1 MTLETATPSS
11 HRRNRPCSALAISI
25 LIVAVAAPAQAVPPQ
40 EAMPSEGLGSETWFD
55 RMISENCPRAVE
67 SRKIQQRLA
76 DQRRAPPIKVVTR
89 PALQREL
96 ILLAEQ
102 DQDARG
108 FAMSSNAG
116 HSGRGVEMAHLH
128 HVDSANLRRLK
139 QIIRQDGFPTV
150 RMVGYNGLQAAWLL
164 VQHADSDPAF
174 QAQMLPVITR
184 RVHRGELEPR
194 NYALLTD
201 RVLLAQG
208 KPQRYGTQFEMR
220 EGVLTVRAL
229 DDASHVDQ
237 RRRALG
243 LIPLKDYTCILN
255 ATAEIRQSP

>member
-1 MTLETATPSS
+1 MTVETATPSS
-11 HRRNRPCSALAISI
+11 HRRDRLCSALAVSI

-76 DQRRAPPIKVVTR
+76 DQRRAPPIKAVTR

-96 ILLAEQ
+96 ILLAEH
-102 DQDARG
+102 DQDARHL
-108 FAMSSNAG
+108 AMSSNAG
-116 HSGRGVEMAHLH
+116 HSGRDVDMAYMND
-128 HVDSANLRRLK
+128 VDSANLRRLK
-139 QIIRQDGFPTV
+139 HIIRQDGFPTAH
-150 RMVGYNGLQAAWLL
+150 MVGYNGMQAAWLL

-174 QAQMLPVITR
+174 QAQMLAVITR
-184 RVHRGELEPR
+184 RVHRGELDPQ

-220 EGVLTVRAL
+220 EGALTIRAL
-229 DDASHVDQ
+229 EDPSHVDR
-237 RRRALG
+237 RRRAMG

-255 ATAEIRQSP
+255 ATAEIRNSP